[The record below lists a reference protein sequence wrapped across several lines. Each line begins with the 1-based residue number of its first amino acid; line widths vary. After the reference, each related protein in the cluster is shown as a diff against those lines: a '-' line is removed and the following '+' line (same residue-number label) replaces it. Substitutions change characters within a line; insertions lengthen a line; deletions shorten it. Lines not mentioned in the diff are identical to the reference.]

1 MANLGAPQTTKFQIG
16 TAEVRIGPLSLAN
29 KLTQAHSIGLIDNV
43 TIEIS
48 QDSVDLEGGFPR
60 APVDTAIIRRNGT
73 VTATMREYSRRNIK
87 IMMGEGVTAGA
98 EPSDVKSLLVTNASS
113 GATSFDVTAATG
125 ANFTA
130 GDIIVIYPDGD
141 PASISVCEIDSI
153 ATDTITLD
161 TNTPTLHNYDGTAD
175 TIHVYVAQQVGIG
188 AIQTTNYFSAQILQV
203 ERKTGRPVGFNI
215 WKSTIASGMTLAS
228 NAEDFASN
236 DLAIKMLDPAA
247 SDYGAGGDLLHLA
260 ALIPSHPQ
268 GMMFYGADDA

>member
-1 MANLGAPQTTKFQIG
+1 MAKLGAPQTTKFQIG

-60 APVDTAIIRRNGT
+60 SPVDTAIVRRNGT
-73 VTATMREYSRRNIK
+73 VTATLREYSRRNIK
-87 IMMGEGVTAGA
+87 IMMGEGVDGA
-98 EPSDVKSLLVTNASS
+98 VPSDVASLLVSNTSA
-113 GATSFDVTAATG
+113 GATSFSVTAATG
-125 ANFTA
+125 ANFSA

-141 PASISVCEIDSI
+141 PASVSVCEIDSV

-161 TNTPTLHNYDGTAD
+161 TNTPTLHDYNGTVD

-188 AIQTTNYFSAQILQV
+188 AVQTTNYFSAQVLQV

-215 WKSTIASGMTLAS
+215 WKATIASGMTIAS

-236 DLAIKMLDPAA
+236 DLSIKMLDPAA
-247 SDYGAGGDLLHLA
+247 SEYAVGGDLVHLA
-260 ALIPSHPQ
+260 AIIPSHPQ

>member
-1 MANLGAPQTTKFQIG
+1 MAKLGAPQTTKFQIG
-16 TAEVRIGPLSLAN
+16 TAEVRLGAMTLAN

-60 APVDTAIIRRNGT
+60 SPVDTAIIRRNGT

-87 IMMGEGVTAGA
+87 IMMGEGVAA
-98 EPSDVKSLLVTNASS
+98 SEPADVASLVVNNASL
-113 GATSFDVTAATG
+113 GATSIDVTAATG

-130 GDIIVIYPDGD
+130 GDIVVIYPDGD
-141 PASISVCEIDSI
+141 PAKVSVCEVDSI
-153 ATDTITLD
+153 AVDTLTLD
-161 TNTPTLHNYDGTAD
+161 TNTPTLHAYDGTAD
-175 TIHVYVAQQVGIG
+175 TIHIYVAYQVGIG
-188 AIQTTNYFSAQILQV
+188 SVQTTNYFACQVLQV

-215 WKSTIASGMTLAS
+215 WKATIASGMTLAS

-247 SDYGAGGDLLHLA
+247 SEYGAGGDLEHLA
-260 ALIPSHPQ
+260 TLIPTHPQ
-268 GMMFYGADDA
+268 GLMFYGADDA

>member
-1 MANLGAPQTTKFQIG
+1 MAKLGAPQTTKFQIG
-16 TAEVRIGPLSLAN
+16 TAEVRIGPLNMAN

-60 APVDTAIIRRNGT
+60 APVDTAIVRRNGT

-87 IMMGEGVTAGA
+87 IMMGEGVAA
-98 EPSDVKSLLVTNASS
+98 SEPSDVASLLVTNASQ
-113 GATSFDVTAATG
+113 GATTFDVTAATG
-125 ANFTA
+125 ANFA
-130 GDIIVIYPDGD
+130 ANDVIVIYPDGD
-141 PASISVCEIDSI
+141 PASISVCSIDSV

-161 TNTPTLHNYDGTAD
+161 TNTPTLHAYDGTAD

-188 AIQTTNYFSAQILQV
+188 AIQTTNYFAAQILQV

-247 SDYGAGGDLLHLA
+247 AEYGVGGDLEHLA
-260 ALIPSHPQ
+260 ELIPTHPQ